1 MSMVFKIRNIYK
13 QINHSMQSEWR
24 MQRKAIVSFTKRNK
38 VIRLFMIKKITGRLD
53 LKKDNIEEK

>member
-1 MSMVFKIRNIYK
+1 
-13 QINHSMQSEWR
+13 MQSEWR